1 MRVYILLSVLLG
13 LAAASPKKG
22 NSNNNNNNAASTT
35 TTAAQT
41 TTTAATVVDGDGLYG
56 ASLAS
61 GSLSSSAGASAN
73 SDCGDDA
80 EGYYEEYVDGN
91 YRYIIVS
98 GAPSHAAEYDQD
110 HANPNVRCELW
121 QYIKVPVT
129 WSDSGSDSQKL
140 GVTGYVMSGTTV
152 YDHRS
157 SPFGDLA
164 SYYEWDSLDPSF
176 GHSDQS

>member
-22 NSNNNNNNAASTT
+22 NSNNNNNAAATTT
-35 TTAAQT
+35 TTAPT

-121 QYIKVPVT
+121 QYVKVPVT
-129 WSDSGSDSQKL
+129 WTDSGSDWDQIM
-140 GVTGYVMSGTTV
+140 GVTGYVKSGATV
-152 YDHRS
+152 FDHRS

-164 SYYEWDSLDPSF
+164 S
-176 GHSDQS
+176 